1 MKIGILC
8 HSTYGGSGVVAS
20 ELGKLLAKRGHEVHF
35 VTVGRPFRL
44 ATYQH
49 NIFVHE
55 VAAFHHPLFEVPPY
69 FLTQVN
75 KTVEVLRCYQLDILH
90 AHYAVPHSLG
100 AHLARQIFGRHVPVI
115 TTLHGTDTSLV
126 GAHQEFYEIT
136 SYGLEAS
143 DAVTVVSSFLAEQTR
158 ETFYYTKELPVLYN
172 FVDTDLFTPDV
183 AADRHL
189 LTPKGEALLVHL
201 SNFRPLKR
209 VQDVIQVFHRVRQQR
224 PARLVMIGDGPDM
237 PAAQTLAQS
246 LGVSKDI
253 LFLGQQD
260 TIAPIL
266 AASDVMLFPSCCE
279 SFGLAALEA
288 LSCGVPVVATRSG
301 GVPEV
306 IEHGRVGF
314 LTRVGDIEE
323 MARLTLLLLNDR
335 SLRQEMSARAR
346 SYVLRKFNADQWVV
360 KYEQLYQSML
370 NKSYGG

>member
-1 MKIGILC
+1 VKIGILC

-44 ATYQH
+44 GTYQH

-75 KTVEVLRCYQLDILH
+75 KTVEVLRCYQLDVLH

-100 AHLARQIFGRHVPVI
+100 AHLARQIFGKHIPVI

-136 SYGLEAS
+136 RYGLAAS

-158 ETFYYTKELPVLYN
+158 QTFHYTKELPVLYN
-172 FVDTDLFTPDV
+172 FVDTDVFKPEA
-183 AADRHL
+183 AADRNL
-189 LTPKGEALLVHL
+189 MTTGDEALLIHL

-209 VQDVIQVFHRVRQQR
+209 VTDVIQVFHRVRQQR
-224 PARLVMIGDGPDM
+224 PARLLMIGDGPDM
-237 PAAQTLAQS
+237 PAAQKLAQS
-246 LGVSKDI
+246 LGLAKDI

-260 TIAPIL
+260 TVAPIL
-266 AASDVMLFPSCCE
+266 AAADVMLFPSCCE

-288 LSCGVPVVATRSG
+288 LACGVPVVATRSG
-301 GVPEV
+301 GIPEV
-306 IEHGRVGF
+306 IEHGKVGF
-314 LTRVGDIEE
+314 LTGVGEVEE
-323 MARLTLLLLNDR
+323 MARLTLLLLEDR
-335 SLRQEMSARAR
+335 SLRQKMSVRAR
-346 SYVLRKFNADQWVV
+346 SHAITRFNADQWVA
-360 KYEQLYQSML
+360 KYEQLYRFLLENQ
-370 NKSYGG
+370 